1 MHYIVSEMT
10 SLKTPT
16 SVAEFNK
23 DWLQFILQ
31 DWHSKSSTNQ
41 SSIDIISFEASKNG
55 LQVGGI

>member
-1 MHYIVSEMT
+1 MT

-23 DWLQFILQ
+23 EWLQFILQ
-31 DWHSKSSTNQ
+31 DWHSKSSTNH

-55 LQVGGI
+55 LQVST